1 MGLLDLFDKII
12 NKIEN
17 SDDNQS
23 FRLTTVTTQSTHKAP
38 ISQTVQNNIKGKNPQ
53 IFDYAKER
61 ELLAEY
67 NKHKNDKDK
76 SIIYFAALPLID
88 FYYKFRDLDKK
99 YLDLCV
105 QYCNICI
112 GCLNCTYM
120 KKEIKEGIRIPAYKR
135 LLIIYT
141 KNKEYEKALEIID
154 QALKHNQDKEYYK
167 KQHENIIKKM
177 K

>member
-1 MGLLDLFDKII
+1 
-12 NKIEN
+12 
-17 SDDNQS
+17 
-23 FRLTTVTTQSTHKAP
+23 
-38 ISQTVQNNIKGKNPQ
+38 
-53 IFDYAKER
+53 
-61 ELLAEY
+61 
-67 NKHKNDKDK
+67 
-76 SIIYFAALPLID
+76 
-88 FYYKFRDLDKK
+88 
-99 YLDLCV
+99 
-105 QYCNICI
+105 
-112 GCLNCTYM
+112 M